1 MKKTTL
7 ALIIST
13 FSTTTMA
20 QNVVVF
26 GDSLSDI
33 GQQHWAHKAS
43 YYRNGVANPLYNE
56 MLAQMLGSKIQSSSQ
71 GGTNYAYSGGVAV
84 GTNSTHT
91 TNQPNVVVQK
101 QIQDYVAKGVNANDL
116 HIVWVGGNDMASI
129 LTRALSGS
137 NPVGEV
143 LSGTTEAATA
153 SAMQWATLRQAGV
166 DTAIFPTV
174 PNVLYTPE
182 VFQKFGHSAA
192 EKLKQL
198 AGQSVPKFMARLLGN
213 AFLNEFNKNVRKLNS
228 SNQYSL
234 AEFEQARIEALQNTM
249 AGLYQGAF
257 GSALAAKMDQQ
268 TATQMLISEYQK
280 AAEQATKATALFN
293 DHTTQAL
300 NNVGGNVV
308 RLDIDALFLDLLS
321 RPDAYGLNN
330 TVGVACKTTTTT
342 ACTTP
347 AANADQ
353 MLFADSFHPNTIA
366 HQVMADYIYTTL
378 NSPKDMVLLSRLA
391 EHNHDLALNIARNE
405 SNRNR
410 LHRQEERTVS
420 AFTQHQ
426 RQNDGNATFVGL
438 KAQFTPEWQLSAT
451 MSQQK
456 QQAKLGTVT
465 ADSKTKSFN
474 TTLRYDATKWWVG
487 TGVQVSSNNYKTQR
501 SVKLG
506 SANHAQQAETNG
518 ATISAAVFG
527 GYEWQFN
534 NNVIAAI
541 SDITYS
547 QNKIAAFGE
556 QHIGPTRLAFA
567 EQKYNELK
575 TGIGAEYR
583 FQGDRFQ
590 PFISAR
596 WIKDWLKKEQK
607 LGVHLNGSQFKV
619 ALPKTDRSWF
629 NLQAGVNYQ
638 FAKLPL
644 DLTAYIGQDIGRNEE
659 IGGTTA
665 NLGLRYQF

>member
-7 ALIIST
+7 ALIISA

-33 GQQHWAHKAS
+33 GQQSWAHKAS
-43 YYRNGVANPLYNE
+43 YYHNGMANPLYNE
-56 MLAQMLGSKIQSSSQ
+56 MLAQMLGAKIQSSSN

-84 GTNSTHT
+84 GTNSSYTPI
-91 TNQPNVVVQK
+91 QPNVVVQK
-101 QIQDYVAKGVNANDL
+101 QIENYLAHGVKPADL
-116 HIVWVGGNDMASI
+116 HIVWSGGNDVAAI
-129 LTRALSGS
+129 LQRALSGS

-143 LSGTTEAATA
+143 LSGSTEAAKATA
-153 SAMQWATLRQAGV
+153 THWAMLHKAGV
-166 DTAIFPTV
+166 ETAIFPTV
-174 PNVLYTPE
+174 PNVVYTPSL
-182 VFQKFGHSAA
+182 FQQFGQSAA
-192 EKLKQL
+192 ATFRKQ
-198 AGQSVPKFMARLLGN
+198 AEQFVPAAQAQLVED
-213 AFLNEFNKNVRKLNS
+213 AFNRAFTAHLQTLNDGKQKSF
-228 SNQYSL
+228 
-234 AEFEQARIEALQNTM
+234 ADFEQSRLDVLKNTV
-249 AGLYQGAF
+249 ATLYQSPLGA
-257 GSALAAKMDQQ
+257 ALASKVNQQ
-268 TATQMLISEYQK
+268 AATQLLIQSYLQ
-280 AAEQATKATALFN
+280 AAEQAAKATALFN
-293 DHTTQAL
+293 DYTTKAL
-300 NNVGGNVV
+300 NQIGGNVV
-308 RLDIDALFLDLLS
+308 RLDVDGLFKELLS
-321 RPDAYGLNN
+321 QPEAYGLNN
-330 TVGVACKTTTTT
+330 TVGVACKSTTTT

-347 AANADQ
+347 VANADQ

-410 LHRQEERTVS
+410 LHHQEERTVS
-420 AFTQHQ
+420 AFAQHQ

-438 KAQFTPEWQLSAT
+438 KAQFTPEWQISAT
-451 MSQQK
+451 VSQQK
-456 QQAKLGTVT
+456 QQAKLGSVT

-474 TTLRYDATKWWVG
+474 TTLRYDAPKWWVG
-487 TGVQVSSNNYKTQR
+487 TGVQVSSDDYKTQR

-506 SANHAQQAETNG
+506 LAHHAQQAETSG
-518 ATISAAVFG
+518 ATVSAAVFG

-556 QHIGPTRLAFA
+556 QNVGSTRLEFA
-567 EQKYNELK
+567 EQKYNDLK

-583 FQGDRFQ
+583 FQGEQFQ
-590 PFISAR
+590 PFVSAR
-596 WIKDWLKKEQK
+596 WIKDWSNKAQK
-607 LGVHLNGSQFKV
+607 LGVHLNGSPFKV
-619 ALPKTDRSWF
+619 ALPETDRSWLNF
-629 NLQAGVNYQ
+629 QAGVNYQ

-644 DLTAYIGQDIGRNEE
+644 DLTAYIGQDVGRNEK

-665 NLGLRYQF
+665 TLGLRYQF